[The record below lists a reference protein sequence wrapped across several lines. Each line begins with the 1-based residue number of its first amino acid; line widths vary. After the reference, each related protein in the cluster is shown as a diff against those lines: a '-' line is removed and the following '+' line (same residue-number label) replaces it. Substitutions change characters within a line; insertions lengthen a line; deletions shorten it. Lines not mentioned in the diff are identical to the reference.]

1 MASVFNYLCIL
12 LLEYTPSTPI
22 TSVPTSFASLLL
34 MGASQ
39 SADKRIHIRA
49 SVLHT
54 YTRTKDSPFRFR
66 SLLLLLPTLSGF
78 LSLVPF
84 FSSLYATVALTP
96 LFAVFY
102 YIRCCSLTLFN
113 PSLHMVHRSTFDL
126 ILFWF
131 PCICLFPPFTSL
143 YLVISAVV
151 ARQMP
156 MLIVLVQSLLA

>member
-54 YTRTKDSPFRFR
+54 YTRTKDSSFRFR
-66 SLLLLLPTLSGF
+66 SLLLLLSYSVWVPISRSF
-78 LSLVPF
+78 LFLPLRYSCTYPPVRRII
-84 FSSLYATVALTP
+84 LY
-96 LFAVFY
+96 
-102 YIRCCSLTLFN
+102 
-113 PSLHMVHRSTFDL
+113 
-126 ILFWF
+126 
-131 PCICLFPPFTSL
+131 
-143 YLVISAVV
+143 
-151 ARQMP
+151 
-156 MLIVLVQSLLA
+156 SLLLAHPF